1 MQTKNEKLLV
11 GNRVINSILENEDI
25 KAATFAKQIGAVP
38 NQIYDIIKGKI
49 QRVSIAMADKILSVY
64 PEYNKTW
71 LLTGEGNMLN
81 ETYTGN
87 HLYALLTYTGLS
99 QIQFANKI
107 GVDSLTIYEVLDGRA
122 PVTTI
127 SNKIK
132 TAFPQVNSEWLL
144 TGKGQM
150 IIGEDEIQREM
161 KKENHD
167 QLSQYFV
174 PLLPTAAVG
183 GNPQGIRVNGI
194 LPYECEQVI
203 SPITS
208 IDFAMPVC
216 NDSMSPQ
223 YPNGSRVFIKK
234 VNPDR
239 FIEYNNIYVLDTEN
253 GAIIKKVMPSEKDG
267 YIKCVSL
274 NPEYLP
280 FEVAIQDIYG
290 WYKVLG
296 CLTLN
301 M

>member
-87 HLYALLTYTGLS
+87 HLYAFLKYTGLS

-107 GVDSLTIYEVLDGRA
+107 GVDSVTIYEVLEGKA
-122 PVTTI
+122 SITTI
-127 SNKIK
+127 SEQIKI
-132 TAFPQVNSEWLL
+132 AFPQISTDWLL
-144 TGKGQM
+144 SGKGEM
-150 IIGEDEIQREM
+150 IIGEDDIQREL
-161 KKENHD
+161 KKEIE
-167 QLSQYFV
+167 SQYHV
-174 PLLPTAAVG
+174 PLLPTSAVG
-183 GNPQGIRVNGI
+183 GNLVGMQADGVQG
-194 LPYECEQVI
+194 YQCEKVI
-203 SPITS
+203 SPIPN
-208 IDFAMPVC
+208 IDYAMPIYG
-216 NDSMSPQ
+216 DSMTPD

-253 GAIIKKVMPSEKDG
+253 GAIIKKVMPSDKEG